1 MTKNAKL
8 QRSVIETSADGEEG
22 LEWTGDLA
30 RHNEGSSRL
39 QFCRAG
45 KYILGGLLLKNWSC
59 IRKAGIEGKLPA
71 RGRSAHQIRTKILL
85 Q

>member
-1 MTKNAKL
+1 MPKNAKL

-45 KYILGGLLLKNWSC
+45 KYILGGLLLKKWSR
-59 IRKAGIEGKLPA
+59 IRKAV
-71 RGRSAHQIRTKILL
+71 
-85 Q
+85 